1 MWSFAEEGSHA
12 TEGGGFVTS
21 GAMLHFV
28 KERILTTDVN
38 KAGKTIVPLVVVAIN
53 LLFFPPPI
61 NLLLCREKVR
71 WLRDV
76 TAWPWKGPMG
86 PGPPLFPDTEAA
98 EEAAFAFSSPERR
111 GSWALSTKK
120 QAVC

>member
-53 LLFFPPPI
+53 LLFFFPPLIFFYVGKKSDGSVMSP
-61 NLLLCREKVR
+61 L
-71 WLRDV
+71 
-76 TAWPWKGPMG
+76 G
-86 PGPPLFPDTEAA
+86 PGKDQWDRGHHCFLTRRLQRKLPLPFLLQR
-98 EEAAFAFSSPERR
+98 EEAPGR
-111 GSWALSTKK
+111 
-120 QAVC
+120 

>member
-12 TEGGGFVTS
+12 TEEGGFVTS

-38 KAGKTIVPLVVVAIN
+38 KAGKTIVPLVVMA
-53 LLFFPPPI
+53 I

-76 TAWPWKGPMG
+76 TAWPGKGPMG
-86 PGPPLFPDTEAA
+86 PRPPLFPDTEAA

-111 GSWALSTKK
+111 GSWVLSTEK
-120 QAVC
+120 QAVF